1 MHGHLCQMCCKT
13 STKNFPELAYIKLK
27 QVYSKIMS
35 ERTATIIGATG
46 MIGNYLLELLLKDN
60 YFSTIRILVRRPY
73 KKTDPKMEVKLAD
86 FNDAESFKLALEGSD
101 VIFSCIG
108 TTQKNVK
115 GDTDLY
121 RRIDFDIPLKAARF
135 AKEIGCEKFIL
146 VSSVGANSH
155 SPTFYLRLKGE
166 LENAIRSVAL
176 DTVHIMQPS
185 MLLGER
191 KEKRAGER
199 MLQATMKLTSVL
211 LFGSGRKY
219 KAIHGKTVA
228 AAMLNAAKRNGKGFF
243 RYTYDGIKELSR

>member
-1 MHGHLCQMCCKT
+1 
-13 STKNFPELAYIKLK
+13 
-27 QVYSKIMS
+27 
-35 ERTATIIGATG
+35 
-46 MIGNYLLELLLKDN
+46 
-60 YFSTIRILVRRPY
+60 VRRPY
-73 KKTDPKMEVKLAD
+73 KKTDPKMEVKLVD

-121 RRIDFDIPLKAARF
+121 RRIDFDIPLRAARF
-135 AKEIGCEKFIL
+135 GREIGCEKFIL

-155 SPTFYLRLKGE
+155 SRTFYLRLKGE

-185 MLLGER
+185 MLLGDR
-191 KEKRAGER
+191 NEKRAGEL
-199 MLQATMKLTSVL
+199 MLQATMNLTSVL

-228 AAMLNAAKRNGKGFF
+228 AAMLNAAKKNGKGFF